1 MSSIT
6 GPWAVSKRSKI
17 QGDPD
22 DVSCIHIPWWSVS
35 PCSPLRVSGMF
46 PYINP
51 WYPQPQKTSA
61 SLWRVYLAS
70 LLLLHA
76 LFSRI
81 MGRNAP
87 KVGSDPPW
95 FGKLK
100 GLLYLMNSSEH
111 VMHLINIHNRSPEY
125 CYFSL
130 WDNSLHFLLQCLFW
144 FAEISMFVDL
154 TLSLDPSNNI

>member
-6 GPWAVSKRSKI
+6 GPWGVSKRSKI

-22 DVSCIHIPWWSVS
+22 DPSCISIPWWSVS
-35 PCSPLRVSGMF
+35 LCSPLRVSSMF
-46 PYINP
+46 PYMNL
-51 WYPQPQKTSA
+51 WYPQPQKTPA
-61 SLWRVYLAS
+61 SLWIVYLVA

-76 LFSRI
+76 LLSRI

-87 KVGSDPPW
+87 KVRSDPPW
-95 FGKLK
+95 FGKFK
-100 GLLYLMNSSEH
+100 GLLYHMNNGEH
-111 VMHLINIHNRSPEY
+111 VMYLINIHNRSLGY

-144 FAEISMFVDL
+144 FAEIIYVCW
-154 TLSLDPSNNI
+154 PNH